1 MSRSFSYFPPSPNN
15 VVFAYGTVTSSGC
28 NLSGWQVGRKPQSVE
43 AQTDDLLWGDLR
55 PHRVIFV
62 AREREL
68 LKCAENKSFPMTGPT
83 LGAGGEIGS
92 GWRTRGT
99 QTEKDAK
106 MQNHAEASVAALG
119 KR

>member
-1 MSRSFSYFPPSPNN
+1 
-15 VVFAYGTVTSSGC
+15 
-28 NLSGWQVGRKPQSVE
+28 
-43 AQTDDLLWGDLR
+43 
-55 PHRVIFV
+55 
-62 AREREL
+62 
-68 LKCAENKSFPMTGPT
+68 MTGPT

-92 GWRTRGT
+92 GWRTRGK

>member
-1 MSRSFSYFPPSPNN
+1 M
-15 VVFAYGTVTSSGC
+15 
-28 NLSGWQVGRKPQSVE
+28 SGWQVGRKPQSVE